1 MTFSKSF
8 GYALRGIL
16 YVALLREEERKISIE
31 EIAER
36 LSVPRHFLGK
46 VMKSVVKAGFLSSTR
61 GPQGGFYI
69 NDKTLSTPLISI
81 LLLTEGKEYFNS
93 CLLSLRKCNAANPC
107 PLHDRFDACKKDLM
121 GIYSQTTI
129 EELLVQDKPDF
140 IKSIATFQQTN

>member
-16 YVALLREEERKISIE
+16 YVALLREEDRKISIE
-31 EIAER
+31 EIADR

-61 GPQGGFYI
+61 GPQGGFYV
-69 NDKTLSTPLISI
+69 NEHTLSTPLISI

-107 PLHDRFDACKKDLM
+107 PLHDRFDECKKGLLE
-121 GIYSQTTI
+121 IYSQTTI
-129 EELLVQDKPDF
+129 EQLLVDDKPEF
-140 IKSIATFQQTN
+140 IRSIATFQHL